1 VSPRALVLVSALL
14 LAACP
19 SSSEESVPLADQEK
33 GVKAKPVDLEALAA
47 ARASSDGGKL
57 ESELQQARAMN
68 ANVKAYANKEGE
80 PTLQDM
86 EAAGG
91 PGPGEP
97 GYDPIAAGANAGSA
111 APSDLD
117 TLDDAEGQAAWINM
131 QLVEQR
137 ILARRKSMQ
146 ACWDNHGGSQGG
158 RMDMSVT
165 VGPDGRAKGVSLAS
179 GSPLRNGQVADC
191 IGRTLRAVRYPEPR
205 GGSVSFVYPVKF

>member
-1 VSPRALVLVSALL
+1 MSPRALVVAAALVLS
-14 LAACP
+14 ACP
-19 SSSEESVPLADQEK
+19 ASSEESVAVADQEK
-33 GVKAKPVDLEALAA
+33 GVKAKPVDLAALAA

-86 EAAGG
+86 EAAGAAA
-91 PGPGEP
+91 PGQP
-97 GYDPIAAGANAGSA
+97 GYDPLAEGANAGSA

-117 TLDDAEGQAAWINM
+117 TLDDAEGQQAWINM
-131 QLVEQR
+131 QLVEER

-146 ACWDNHGGSQGG
+146 ACWDNHGGSTGG

-165 VGPDGRAKGVSLAS
+165 VGSDGRAKAVSLAG

-191 IGRTLRAVRYPEPR
+191 LGRTLRAVRYPEPR
-205 GGSVSFVYPVKF
+205 GGSISFVYPVKF